1 MEMNDKQFTSKL
13 KSAIKRESSFRDSI
27 EDLARAAIERYSSNG
42 DTSRIARLVNA
53 SVSMHSI
60 RSNTLKEYIK
70 FHANVVFTEQ
80 KDGSG
85 FTVKKNKADDSI
97 EATIPEGDSRWYE
110 FDNVGKAK
118 EKIALKILKGAIS
131 SITKAND
138 DGNLKTMTSAE
149 EKMVARLKA
158 DIESMA
164 A

>member
-1 MEMNDKQFTSKL
+1 MKMSDKKFNSEL
-13 KSAIKRESSFRDSI
+13 KEVGKTEESLRDRV
-27 EDLARAAIERYSSNG
+27 ENLARAAIEKYSSNG
-42 DTSRIARLVNA
+42 DTSRIANLVND
-53 SVSMHSI
+53 SLNWRSI
-60 RSNTLKEYIK
+60 RGNTLKEYIK
-70 FHANVVFTEQ
+70 FHANVVFKE
-80 KDGSG
+80 KKEGAG

-97 EATIPEGDSRWYE
+97 EATIPEGDSRWYN
-110 FDNVGKAK
+110 FDNVGIAK

-158 DIESMA
+158 DIEALA

>member
-1 MEMNDKQFTSKL
+1 MNDKQFTSKL

-27 EDLARAAIERYSSNG
+27 EDLARASIATYSNNG

-53 SVSMHSI
+53 SVDMRSI

-70 FHANVVFTEQ
+70 FHANVVFKEQ
-80 KDGSG
+80 KDGAG

-97 EATIPEGDSRWYE
+97 KATIPEGESRWYD
-110 FDNVGKAK
+110 FDNAGIAK
-118 EKIALKILKGAIS
+118 EKIALKILKGALA
-131 SITKAND
+131 SITKADD